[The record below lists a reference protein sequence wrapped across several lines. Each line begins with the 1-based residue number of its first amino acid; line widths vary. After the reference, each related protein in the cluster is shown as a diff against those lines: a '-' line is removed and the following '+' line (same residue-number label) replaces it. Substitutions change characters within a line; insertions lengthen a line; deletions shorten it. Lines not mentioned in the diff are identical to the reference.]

1 MNTNSKKIVNL
12 NLKRDQKILDFS
24 DFQKL
29 NIKFDISKLQEA
41 YRQIITTKKFDDGG
55 GISHFGAICLTRKP
69 GDPESV
75 KGSNARGIYW
85 TKPDKSG
92 AEVSRD
98 ININES
104 EYIEFIPDYE
114 NTYFKDVYDVI
125 SSKFKL
131 GRVRILLKEPR
142 STLSWHR
149 DPEPRLHIPI
159 ITNPGCL
166 MVIDNVAKHMP
177 ADGSVWI
184 TNNTKYHNAFNG
196 GEENRVHLV
205 ACVLDYKF
213 N

>member
-1 MNTNSKKIVNL
+1 MDADSKKIVNF
-12 NLKRDQKILDFS
+12 NLKRDQKILDFN
-24 DFQKL
+24 DFQKQ
-29 NIKFDISKLQEA
+29 NIKFDILKLQEA

-75 KGSNARGIYW
+75 KGSKARGIYW

-98 ININES
+98 INIDES
-104 EYIEFIPDYE
+104 EYSEFIPDYE
-114 NTYFKDVYDVI
+114 NTYFKEVFDVI
-125 SSKFKL
+125 SSKYKL

-196 GEENRVHLV
+196 GEENRIHLV